1 MLRSLWLD
9 DDDGGRL
16 TGPGPQRAAAARVGT
31 PSVEI
36 VGAGVTGLSCALT
49 LAEAGIAVRVHDARG
64 VAGGASGRNAGFA
77 LRGTALAYDEARDA
91 LGPQAAREL
100 WALSEVALLRLAA
113 LAGDAFRP
121 EGSLRLAVDAAERV
135 RIRAEY
141 EALAADGFAAEWR
154 EPPVGGCGGRFHGAL
169 FHPNDGAIHPL
180 RWIGRLANVARAP
193 GAEIV
198 EGSRVGSLADLAAA
212 HVVVATDGLGAGL
225 LPALDAVIVP
235 ARGQVIATAPVQPHT
250 VVCPHY
256 AREGFDYW
264 QQLPDGRLVVGG
276 CRDTDPT
283 REATRDDGVTPQIQ
297 SRLEELAAAVLGAPP
312 LITHRWSGSWGETP
326 DRLPLV
332 GPVAEAVAGRSGV
345 WIAAG
350 YSGHGNVLGLACG
363 DLIARGIL
371 GEAASVL
378 APFDPARRFDGAA
391 APL

>member
-154 EPPVGGCGGRFHGAL
+154 RRRVWWPLPRGAVPSERWRDPPAALDRAARQRGPGPRGRDRRRQ
-169 FHPNDGAIHPL
+169 P
-180 RWIGRLANVARAP
+180 GRLARRP
-193 GAEIV
+193 RCGA
-198 EGSRVGSLADLAAA
+198 
-212 HVVVATDGLGAGL
+212 T
-225 LPALDAVIVP
+225 
-235 ARGQVIATAPVQPHT
+235 T
-250 VVCPHY
+250 
-256 AREGFDYW
+256 
-264 QQLPDGRLVVGG
+264 
-276 CRDTDPT
+276 
-283 REATRDDGVTPQIQ
+283 
-297 SRLEELAAAVLGAPP
+297 
-312 LITHRWSGSWGETP
+312 
-326 DRLPLV
+326 
-332 GPVAEAVAGRSGV
+332 
-345 WIAAG
+345 
-350 YSGHGNVLGLACG
+350 
-363 DLIARGIL
+363 
-371 GEAASVL
+371 
-378 APFDPARRFDGAA
+378 
-391 APL
+391 